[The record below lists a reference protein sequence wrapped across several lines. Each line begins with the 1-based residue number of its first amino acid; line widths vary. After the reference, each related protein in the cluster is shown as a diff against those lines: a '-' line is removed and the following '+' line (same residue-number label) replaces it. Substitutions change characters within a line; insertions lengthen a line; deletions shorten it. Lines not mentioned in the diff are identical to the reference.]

1 MTAQIING
9 KEISMSLR
17 KDIAS
22 RVDEIKKKFHL
33 TPPAFLSN

>member
-22 RVDEIKKKFHL
+22 RVDEIKKSFIL
-33 TPPAFLSN
+33 LQPLQLS